1 MIIELPVLPGASAS
15 RRFRLG
21 FFHFSNNNLAI
32 RRECAHDIGGY
43 DPRMRTSEDVD
54 VCFRVAL
61 HHRWVACR
69 EPGVVV
75 RHRNRRTFPAMIK
88 QLWGW
93 GINVG
98 KAYQKTGIRGLYL
111 YWVSQTQRTIT
122 RDIEAERFPIL
133 VAGFFTIF
141 HVAHVL
147 LLGAAVA
154 AFTGAGAVALALG
167 LLGLIGLI
175 PMARTVT
182 GRGLGVWKTLKLAGV
197 TYAANATFMTAAFIG
212 GLRAGI
218 IFIPA
223 PMLPTRKPDGQDRVL
238 EELTA

>member
-32 RRECAHDIGGY
+32 RRECAADIGGY

-54 VCFRVAL
+54 VCFRVAQ
-61 HHRWVACR
+61 HAKWVACR

-75 RHRNRRTFPAMIK
+75 RHRNRRTVPAMVK

-98 KAYQKTGIRGLYL
+98 QAYKKTGIKGAYL
-111 YWVSQTQRTIT
+111 YWVSLSKRTIT
-122 RDIEAERFPIL
+122 SDIEADGFPWL
-133 VAGFFTIF
+133 VAGFFTSF
-141 HVAHVL
+141 HTAHLFV
-147 LLGAAVA
+147 LGAAVA
-154 AFTGAGAVALALG
+154 GFFGQPWVAAALG
-167 LLGLIGLI
+167 LIAAIQFAPWVNILIE
-175 PMARTVT
+175 R
-182 GRGLGVWKTLKLAGV
+182 RLGVWKTLKLAGV
-197 TYAANATFMTAAFIG
+197 TYLANATFMTAAFVG
-212 GLRAGI
+212 GLRAGV

-223 PMLPTRKPDGQDRVL
+223 PMLPTHRPEGQDAVL
-238 EELTA
+238 EELRP